1 MIKPFADDKDSA
13 SIADLTVENGTQ
25 AVMISGSLEVTRDA
39 AGLKRARALKELA
52 DGMVDHLQAAGDLPE
67 KVAATGPK
75 AVEDVA
81 NPFA

>member
-1 MIKPFADDKDSA
+1 MIKPFADDKGSA

-25 AVMISGSLEVTRDA
+25 AVVVSGSLEVTRDA

-52 DGMVDHLQAAGDLPE
+52 DGLVDYLQSAGDLPN
-67 KVAATGPK
+67 KVTTSQPST
-75 AVEDVA
+75 VEDVK